1 MHVVRFGIEWQYEMQ
16 GIGPHGMQRDRAAI
30 RFAGIASMAVNG
42 GAEGKDFVDR
52 LSDVF
57 ARELF
62 QPMFQRAPVAAG
74 DVRQLI
80 AEFRRKLD
88 ALDEVIATASPQVP
102 GGRSP
107 FAALAGGEADGEDGD
122 DIGRNQRSRLR
133 ELHLLEAMARESRPY
148 SLQQLLAA
156 LAQRGFSDDTSG
168 AVVSQLHRLKKVGAI
183 QQPASGMYQITG
195 GGLGHLHKLRT
206 SFGAL
211 AGDAR

>member
-1 MHVVRFGIEWQYEMQ
+1 MKGNGQHET
-16 GIGPHGMQRDRAAI
+16 QREPRCRRCAEVA
-30 RFAGIASMAVNG
+30 RIAVSADS
-42 GAEGKDFVDR
+42 EGKGFVDR

-62 QPMFQRAPVAAG
+62 QPMFHRAPVAAG

-88 ALDEVIATASPQVP
+88 ALDEVIATASPGVARGP
-102 GGRSP
+102 ASSGARAMASLTEAPSAGRG
-107 FAALAGGEADGEDGD
+107 LDGDGDDGE

-133 ELHLLEAMARESRPY
+133 ELHLLEALARETRPF
-148 SLQQLLAA
+148 SLQQLLSA
-156 LAQRGFSDDTSG
+156 LAQRGFADDTSG

-183 QQPASGMYQITG
+183 NQPANGMYQITG
-195 GGLGHLHKLRT
+195 GGLGHLHKLRS
-206 SFGAL
+206 SFGAF